1 MRGHWDLTIAGVTR
15 RLPVRRVAPDVSV
28 AYFQAMGDVGLC
40 EAVARGLVAV
50 AEEPC
55 DVVVGPELK
64 AVVLAHEVARLV
76 ERPYVILRKQRRAYL
91 TGARSVAVRSVTSG
105 GVEQR
110 LWLAD
115 DDVEHLDGR
124 RVWLVDDVLTTG
136 SSLAAAR
143 ALVEQAGGTVVEQLV
158 ALTEGA
164 AAARRRDVR
173 ALGHLPLFDG
183 AGAPTG
189 G

>member
-1 MRGHWDLTIAGVTR
+1 MPGHWDLTIAGLSR

-28 AYFQAMGDVGLC
+28 AYFQAMGDVELC
-40 EAVARGLVAV
+40 EAVARGLVAAA
-50 AEEPC
+50 AEPG

-76 ERPYVILRKQRRAYL
+76 RRPYVVLRKQRRAYL
-91 TGARSVAVRSVTSG
+91 AEARSAPVRSVTSG
-105 GVEQR
+105 GTEQR
-110 LWLAD
+110 LWLSGEDAAL
-115 DDVEHLDGR
+115 VAGR

-143 ALVEQAGGTVVEQLV
+143 ELVVGAGAVVTEQLV
-158 ALTEGA
+158 VLTEGS
-164 AAARRRDVR
+164 AAARRDDVR

-183 AGAPTG
+183 EGEPTDR
-189 G
+189 